1 MSSQSS
7 QHVEHSRHGQSHMR
21 GQHFAQSQHV
31 EQEAIA
37 TYPIRKAQTMR
48 FTLGAP
54 RSATTIGDGTFA
66 VFLRSSG
73 AEDTQTALWAS
84 WFDANGEHYE
94 TLLADPHVLMQ
105 QVGERNKEDIPE
117 QERARRERA
126 RESAAG
132 IVSYSLSADGKRI
145 AFVLDG
151 NIWLTDLDTT
161 QPEQSNTRL
170 IQAEPVLP
178 APILMPTISPD
189 GKLLAYSTGKSV
201 VILELGRS
209 TKTAGRGHTR
219 RSNSKT
225 QYADHIACMCA
236 TANAQ
241 NSVQVGLA
249 EFAAGEEMDRY
260 EGFWWAPDSQSL
272 IIERADESP
281 EPVWWITDPAHPD
294 QAPRATRY
302 PRALTANADVQLYYV
317 DLQQVNSQELVLE
330 ELPEIIW
337 DRKAFEYMAALSWT
351 RGQQPVIQV
360 QNREQNITQILEVDI
375 AGKRSESAENTAKGT
390 VCDTTGAAANANQI
404 TTTVLEEQHQGPWMD
419 LIHGVP
425 ALTESGVLV
434 NAYVDMDADTV
445 RLHANGTFISPAG
458 WQILEVLQ
466 VSDKAVIARAT
477 RDSRGVAVVRFAM
490 PQQVQSLPK
499 RDTAKH
505 DLARNSVSQHDVVI
519 QYTESEQT
527 AYAANAS
534 YTVLSQEQGVA
545 TATCAGEGMVLTQ
558 RTMDSTRVSV
568 THTYKDYQPAMLTD
582 NSAELGFEPNT
593 HLVHL
598 GEDKLCAAIT
608 LPSAGSKYAASKQ
621 LPVLLR
627 PYGGPMHREV
637 MFSLAMYADSQW
649 WADQGFI
656 VVSIDGHGTGARGP
670 HWDYA
675 IKDAFAEVTLA
686 DQVAGVKALGS
697 ALEQLRAELGG
708 HRSGKSRH
716 AAAVQIP
723 QPDMGRVAIMG
734 WSYGGYLSA
743 LAVLRAPDVF
753 RAACAGAPPTDWTLY
768 DTHYTERYLG
778 LDPAVYE
785 SNSLINDARK
795 LRSKL
800 MLIHGFADDNVTVAH
815 TLRLSQAL
823 LAAGKEHTVLP
834 LTGITHMTN
843 DPTVAQNLLLLQR
856 DFLYDALA

>member
-1 MSSQSS
+1 MS
-7 QHVEHSRHGQSHMR
+7 EL
-21 GQHFAQSQHV
+21 AKQSQ
-31 EQEAIA
+31 QEAIA
-37 TYPIRKAQTMR
+37 AYPIRKAQTVR

-54 RSATTIGDGTFA
+54 RSATALADGAIA

-73 AEDTQTALWAS
+73 ADDTQTALWAS
-84 WFDANGEHYE
+84 WFDAEGAHHE
-94 TLLADPHVLMQ
+94 TLLADPRELMK
-105 QVGERNKEDIPE
+105 QVGERSEEDIPA

-126 RESAAG
+126 RESATG

-145 AFVLDG
+145 AFALDG
-151 NIWLTDLDTT
+151 NVWLTDFEMG

-170 IQAEPVLP
+170 VQVETALP

-189 GKLLAYSTGKSV
+189 GRLLAYSTGKSV
-201 VILELGRS
+201 VILQLGRKAKS
-209 TKTAGRGHTR
+209 SGRGHVR
-219 RSNSKT
+219 RAQGNEQFS
-225 QYADHIACMCA
+225 DRIACICA
-236 TANAQ
+236 TENAQ
-241 NSVQVGLA
+241 ESVQVGLA

-260 EGFWWAPDSQSL
+260 EGFWWSPDSQSL

-281 EPVWWITDPAHPD
+281 EPVWWIVDPAHPD
-294 QAPRATRY
+294 QLPRDTRY
-302 PRALTANADVQLYYV
+302 PRALTTNADVQLYYL
-317 DLQQVNSQELVLE
+317 DLKQVNSQNIVLE
-330 ELPEIIW
+330 SLPEIVW

-351 RGQQPVIQV
+351 RGCKPVIQV
-360 QNREQNITQILEVDI
+360 QNREQNVSQVLQVEAGAGASAGVDAE
-375 AGKRSESAENTAKGT
+375 AGISASADDAQPAQSDLGRL
-390 VCDTTGAAANANQI
+390 VTGMPAQVA
-404 TTTVLEEQHQGPWMD
+404 TTVLEEQHQGPWMD

-425 ALTESGVLV
+425 ALTKSGVLV
-434 NAYVDMDADTV
+434 NSFVDMDTDTV
-445 RLHANGTFISPAG
+445 RLRANGEFITPAG

-466 VSDKAVIARAT
+466 VTDEAVVAQAT
-477 RDSRGVAVVRFAM
+477 KDSRGAVVVRFAM
-490 PQQVQSLPK
+490 PQNVQSAHGSAGAAADGSAAPGSA
-499 RDTAKH
+499 DGSA
-505 DLARNSVSQHDVVI
+505 AVSSNSAV
-519 QYTESEQT
+519 
-527 AYAANAS
+527 
-534 YTVLSQEQGVA
+534 TVLSAEQGVA
-545 TATCAGEGMVLTQ
+545 RASMASDGMVLTQ
-558 RTMDSTRVSV
+558 RTMDSTRVTV
-568 THTYKDYQPAMLTD
+568 THTYKDYQPAQLAD
-582 NSAELGFEPNT
+582 YAADLGFEPNT

-598 GEDKLCAAIT
+598 GEDALCAAIT
-608 LPSAGSKYAASKQ
+608 LPSAGSKYASREQ

-637 MFSLAMYADSQW
+637 MFSLAGYADSQW

-670 HWDYA
+670 RWDYA
-675 IKDAFAEVTLA
+675 IKDAFADVTLA
-686 DQVAGVKALGS
+686 DQVAGVKALES
-697 ALEQLRAELGG
+697 ALDQLRAELGG
-708 HRSGKSRH
+708 RRGSKSRH
-716 AAAVQIP
+716 AAAVHIP
-723 QPDMGRVAIMG
+723 QPNMTRVAIMG

-743 LAVLRAPDVF
+743 LAVLRASDVF
-753 RAACAGAPPTDWTLY
+753 KAACAGAPPTDWTLY

-785 SNSLINDARK
+785 RNSLIHDAAQ

>member
-7 QHVEHSRHGQSHMR
+7 QHVEHSRHAQSHMR

-54 RSATTIGDGTFA
+54 RSATTIGDGAFA

-73 AEDTQTALWAS
+73 AEDTQTALWVS
-84 WFDANGEHYE
+84 WFDADGEHHE

-105 QVGERNKEDIPE
+105 QVGERNEEDIPE

-209 TKTAGRGHTR
+209 AKTAGRGHTR

-225 QYADHIACMCA
+225 QYADHIACICA

-281 EPVWWITDPAHPD
+281 EPIWWITDPAHPD
-294 QAPRATRY
+294 QMPRATRY
-302 PRALTANADVQLYYV
+302 PRALTFNADVQLYYL
-317 DLQQVNSQELVLE
+317 DLQQVNSQELALE

-375 AGKRSESAENTAKGT
+375 AGKRSASAAAG
-390 VCDTTGAAANANQI
+390 VDAGRDTSAGATTDTNANANQI
-404 TTTVLEEQHQGPWMD
+404 ATIVLEEQHQGPWMD

-425 ALTESGVLV
+425 AFTESGVLV
-434 NAYVDMDADTV
+434 NTCVDMNADTV
-445 RLHANGTFISPAG
+445 RLHANGTFISPVG

-477 RDSRGVAVVRFAM
+477 RDPRGVTVVRFAM
-490 PQQVQSLPK
+490 PQQVQSLPM
-499 RDTAKH
+499 H
-505 DLARNSVSQHDVVI
+505 DGII

-545 TATCAGEGMVLTQ
+545 TATCADQGVVLTQ

-568 THTYKDYQPAMLTD
+568 THTYKDYQAAVLTD

-598 GEDKLCAAIT
+598 SEDKLCAAIT

-686 DQVAGVKALGS
+686 DQVAGVKALEP
-697 ALEQLRAELGG
+697 ALEQLCAELGG

-723 QPDMGRVAIMG
+723 QPDMSRVAIMG